1 MPGRR
6 ERLEEGRGEGM
17 GGGKEARR
25 PGKRERREEGARGR

>member
-17 GGGKEARR
+17 GGGKEAGR
-25 PGKRERREEGARGR
+25 PGKWERREEGAHDR